1 MAFGKC
7 HAVFAVR
14 HISLD
19 NLNANG
25 NSFLLS
31 LPLFSYD
38 RDRIKMYKGYPCI
51 AVRKTDGGDGMDNL
65 LLIFLVFA
73 TFILGYYAIKK
84 VDDVLDAND
93 SCEHRLSMLPEEEKQ
108 KKSIR

>member
-1 MAFGKC
+1 
-7 HAVFAVR
+7 
-14 HISLD
+14 
-19 NLNANG
+19 
-25 NSFLLS
+25 
-31 LPLFSYD
+31 
-38 RDRIKMYKGYPCI
+38 
-51 AVRKTDGGDGMDNL
+51 MDNL
-65 LLIFLVFA
+65 LLIFLVLA